1 MEEIEI
7 ANKLEI
13 TEVVNRLFIHTDY
26 QEWDKL
32 LSMVFAPEVIFD
44 MSSVGAGEAK
54 TVKVEEIC
62 QMWAKGFEGLDGI
75 HHQAGHYLIS
85 IDGSVAKVFAYAVA
99 SHYKESATKGKTR
112 SFTGSYD
119 IALTLTSAGWRINA
133 FKYNLKFA
141 DGNLDLT

>member
-7 ANKLEI
+7 ANKFEI

-54 TVKVEEIC
+54 TTKAEEIC
-62 QMWAKGFEGLDGI
+62 QMWTKGFEGLDGI
-75 HHQAGHYLIS
+75 HHQAGHYLINV
-85 IDGSVAKVFAYAVA
+85 DGSVAKVFAYAVA
-99 SHYKESATKGKTR
+99 SHYKESAVNGKTR
-112 SFTGSYD
+112 SFTGSYE
-119 IALTLTSAGWRINA
+119 IALILTSAGWRINA

-141 DGNLDLT
+141 DGNIDLS

>member
-26 QEWDKL
+26 QEWAKL

-54 TVKVEEIC
+54 TVKAEEI
-62 QMWAKGFEGLDGI
+62 
-75 HHQAGHYLIS
+75 
-85 IDGSVAKVFAYAVA
+85 
-99 SHYKESATKGKTR
+99 
-112 SFTGSYD
+112 
-119 IALTLTSAGWRINA
+119 
-133 FKYNLKFA
+133 
-141 DGNLDLT
+141 